1 MGVKHKAIKEA
12 IMKEETHKAIPNRL
26 SAHEA
31 IHKLWQNKFC
41 AQNKSTLIVLS
52 FLLQCSL
59 SVNRILSNL
68 IGLGQL
74 DALASNIYSK

>member
-1 MGVKHKAIKEA
+1 MVVKHKAIKEA
-12 IMKEETHKAIPNRL
+12 IMKEETHKGILNRL

-41 AQNKSTLIVLS
+41 SQKKSILIVPS
-52 FLLQCSL
+52 FLLQCNL
-59 SVNRILSNL
+59 SVNRIPSNL

-74 DALASNIYSK
+74 GAPASNIYSK